1 LTTSRQEIDAQH
13 DFMQTCNHVSM
24 LTGQQ
29 VFMMPALLARKLHK
43 ASSWMANEFLRRLV
57 KNLPDLLAHY

>member
-1 LTTSRQEIDAQH
+1 
-13 DFMQTCNHVSM
+13 
-24 LTGQQ
+24 
-29 VFMMPALLARKLHK
+29 MMTAFLAMELPA